1 MTLFETLSPGLQ
13 RRLKRSSA
21 KLRAAIAECYGA
33 DSPLLTLFS
42 NTSELTPG
50 QLAEGMLSGQVKL
63 PDVELTPELKRV
75 FGFFDGPPENT
86 PSQAAISGPSGNT
99 SGNIGPDSAENEES
113 PTTISDCQAL
123 PYVSEGDG
131 NRTRNHRIDSPVL

>member
-33 DSPLLTLFS
+33 DSPLLLLFRD
-42 NTSELTPG
+42 NSELAPG
-50 QLAEGMLSGQVKL
+50 QMADKILGGNVKL
-63 PDVELTPELKRV
+63 PDVELTPEQKLV
-75 FGFFDGPPENT
+75 FGFEDWPTEST

-113 PTTISDCQAL
+113 PET
-123 PYVSEGDG
+123 V
-131 NRTRNHRIDSPVL
+131 TR